1 MPSQVERL
9 EDAKRRYARG
19 EPVAFE
25 PLLRSLRRTRFSD
38 PAELIRAHDILLFLR
53 AFPPNARLVSLADEL
68 LGQCAAQ
75 VRRFRR
81 SGADMDI
88 FDPEAVSG
96 IAGTVVTD
104 TFTYEVARWLWQK
117 HGPQVTAEWDEE
129 EQSARMAATLPRF
142 LPLLEDDSLVEAD
155 VPYLR
160 WLHAADGGRDFD
172 WLMRR
177 FEELDLPL
185 AHKTEIY
192 DALGITLH
200 WDLAASKATRTGFRW
215 PVKKCF
221 FHDDGFIQRRDVSM
235 AREVSSPDIPVR
247 RLSRAEGEKVLD
259 MERAAVTIRYRELWG
274 TTRGDPAQVVEARPG
289 RGVSI
294 FLWGL
299 PADRRLPLRAY
310 HAGLTV
316 KNGVPI
322 GYIEDIG
329 LFEWVEIGFN
339 TFYAYRDG
347 ESAWIYSKILH
358 LFRQL
363 FGYTCFSVYPY
374 QLGHGNEEAI
384 KSGAFWFYR
393 KLGFRPGRREL
404 LALAER
410 EEGKIAADPKH
421 RTSAR
426 TLRRLASGH
435 VFYEVAGTERGRFDS
450 FSTRTLGIAVQ
461 RHMAKHFGGDPLALR
476 RGSSGKLARLLGVSP
491 AGWSECE
498 RKAFDDW
505 AAALAPVPG
514 LARWSRK
521 EKTALARIIR
531 WKGAKDETAYLR
543 GLQEHERLKRAIV
556 ALGSS
561 KDDGEARRGKNSR

>member
-1 MPSQVERL
+1 MATARERL
-9 EDAKRRYARG
+9 EQARRRYARG

-25 PLLRSLRRTRFSD
+25 PRLRSLRHARLED
-38 PAELIRAHDILLFLR
+38 PAALIRVHDTLLFLR
-53 AFPPNARLVSLADEL
+53 AFPPNSRVLSLSDEL
-68 LGQCAAQ
+68 LATFYER
-75 VRRFRR
+75 VRRMRQ
-81 SGADMDI
+81 SGADMAI
-88 FDPEAVSG
+88 FDPEDVSG
-96 IAGTVVTD
+96 IAGTAVSD
-104 TFTYEVARWLWQK
+104 TFTYEVARWLWK
-117 HGPQVTAEWDEE
+117 KYGNRVMAEWDEE

-155 VPYLR
+155 VPYLE
-160 WLHAADGGRDFD
+160 WLHAADRGKDLS
-172 WLMRR
+172 WLMER
-177 FEELDLPL
+177 FERLQLPI

-192 DALGITLH
+192 DALGLTVI
-200 WDLAASKATRTGFRW
+200 WDLSDSPASRTNFRW
-215 PVKKCF
+215 PVGNHF
-221 FHDDGFIQRRDVSM
+221 FHRDGFIQRRQISL
-235 AREVSSPDIPVR
+235 AQELASADIPVR
-247 RLSRAEGEKVLD
+247 QLSRIEGEKVLD
-259 MERAAVTIRYRELWG
+259 MERTAVTIRYRELWG

-299 PADRRLPLRAY
+299 PPDRRLPLRAY

-374 QLGHGNEEAI
+374 QLGADNEEAI

-393 KLGFRPGRREL
+393 KLGFRPGPPDL

-410 EEGKIAADPKH
+410 EERKIAADPAY

-426 TLRRLASGH
+426 TLRKLAAGH
-435 VFYEVAGTERGRFDS
+435 VFYEMPGTVRGLWDR
-450 FSTRTLGIAVQ
+450 FSTRRLGIAVQ
-461 RHMAKHFGGDPLALR
+461 QYMAKNFGGDPEAMR
-476 RGSSGKLARLLGVSP
+476 REMRRELSRALGVNL
-491 AGWSECE
+491 AGWSDLECE
-498 RKAFDDW
+498 TFDDW

-514 LARWSRK
+514 IARWNNDEKRLLAR
-521 EKTALARIIR
+521 TIR
-531 WKGAKDETAYLR
+531 AKAAHDEAAYLR
-543 GLQEHERLKRAIV
+543 GLQRHQRLKQAILK
-556 ALGSS
+556 LGS
-561 KDDGEARRGKNSR
+561 GP